1 MRPRL
6 ILKLPCELE
15 EDILSRLPPKS
26 LLLFK
31 SVCKQW
37 NSLFIEKRFVSIHS
51 SRSLPQFIIMTKS
64 KIHSINM
71 IDLKTN
77 DPTIESRELH
87 SSDII
92 LPRRDFEYTIVTC
105 DELLFCRIA
114 EKNTALW
121 NPCSRQVKWLEF
133 KNIRCFRV
141 FGFGYDNS
149 GPDKVYKV
157 FGYFLRYKK
166 IPGQLCERVALIYD
180 CASHAFNYI
189 DTTNDDED
197 YNTSDHRRSH
207 VVSLNGNIY
216 WLSSRREK
224 STNHECSIRSFDFSR
239 QILKPFCK
247 LLPCHRNVPNDG
259 LVLACFKGDRFSLLK
274 QCFVTRK
281 IEIWVTEKTIQSINN
296 DDDDDGKGV
305 VWINLMTLQATILP
319 NLSDRICGAHYFI
332 YGEKTLIMCCGDHN
346 NRNACIYVM
355 RGDLFEKIPI
365 DCVTDWF
372 SQCVYVPSLI

>member
-77 DPTIESRELH
+77 DPTI
-87 SSDII
+87 D
-92 LPRRDFEYTIVTC
+92 
-105 DELLFCRIA
+105 
-114 EKNTALW
+114 
-121 NPCSRQVKWLEF
+121 
-133 KNIRCFRV
+133 
-141 FGFGYDNS
+141 

-296 DDDDDGKGV
+296 DDDDDCKGV

-319 NLSDRICGAHYFI
+319 NLSDRICCAHYFI

-346 NRNACIYVM
+346 NRKACIYVM
-355 RGDLFEKIPI
+355 RGDLFKKIPI

-372 SQCVYVPSLI
+372 SQCVYVPSLISVPLDF